1 VYNVMPGWV
10 SGFIPPPRLIEA
22 VAGSSEVKPLSP
34 ADLKTAL
41 IGLASK
47 GLLTSMPEDTV
58 NLLAF
63 NNFTGPL

>member
-1 VYNVMPGWV
+1 MPRWV

-22 VAGSSEVKPLSP
+22 VTASSEVKPLSP

-47 GLLTSMPEDTV
+47 DRLAEIPKDTV

-63 NNFTGPL
+63 NNYTTN